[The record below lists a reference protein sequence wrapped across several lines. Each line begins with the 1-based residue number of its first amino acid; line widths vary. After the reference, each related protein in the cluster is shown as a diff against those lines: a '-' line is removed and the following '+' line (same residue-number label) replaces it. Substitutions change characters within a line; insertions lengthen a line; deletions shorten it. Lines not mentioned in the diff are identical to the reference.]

1 VIKRILLE
9 MLFQLTYIKLVQE
22 MLQGFEEVCL
32 KGILNLFDK
41 STGIYVFSNKHVYIL
56 HLYMK

>member
-1 VIKRILLE
+1 
-9 MLFQLTYIKLVQE
+9 MLFQLTYIKLFQE

-32 KGILNLFDK
+32 IGILNLFDK

-56 HLYMK
+56 RLYMK

>member
-1 VIKRILLE
+1 